1 MRRGLRKVQRHVR
14 VCGDCR
20 VSGDDTEGVRE
31 HGFYTERGPLVSVDG
46 KPGPSIGARIRP
58 WAKLNVR
65 PRSLA
70 AEDQAS

>member
-1 MRRGLRKVQRHVR
+1 MSEFVGTAESLAMIQRGCESTDFTH
-14 VCGDCR
+14 
-20 VSGDDTEGVRE
+20 SG
-31 HGFYTERGPLVSVDG
+31 GPLVSVDG

-65 PRSLA
+65 PRPLA